1 MDGAV
6 SVSGMQ
12 IIDVDRFVADGF
24 VKLESVVPREVA
36 DEGRALL
43 WRRIGLSPDDPSGWR
58 EPVVWTADLTGEGP
72 FGSMVRSARLSG
84 ALDLLAGAGG
94 WVPRGA
100 IGNIPV
106 RFPRLPP
113 AGDCGWHIDAN
124 TALPDGAWGVSG
136 RPETMLVLLL
146 LSEVGADDAPTR
158 IRVGSQ
164 RDVAGVLPVGEVLD
178 PFVAGPLVDEASQ
191 GRPLAFATGVPG
203 DAYLVHPFTVH
214 AAQAHAGTRP
224 RFMAQFPVPLTAPLD
239 AGAGTPLARAVCG

>member
-1 MDGAV
+1 
-6 SVSGMQ
+6 MQ

-43 WRRIGLSPDDPSGWR
+43 WKRIGLSPDDPSGWR

-72 FGSMVRSARLSG
+72 FGLMVRSARLRG
-84 ALDLLAGAGG
+84 ALDLVAGVGG
-94 WVPRGA
+94 WLPRGA

-106 RFPRLPP
+106 RFPRVPP
-113 AGDCGWHIDAN
+113 ADDCGWHVDAN
-124 TALPDGAWGVSG
+124 TPLPGGAWGVSG

-146 LSEVGADDAPTR
+146 LSEVGVDDAPTR

-164 RDVAGVLPVGEVLD
+164 RDVAAALPAGQVLD
-178 PFVAGPLVDEASQ
+178 PFVAGPIVDEVSR
-191 GRPLAFATGVPG
+191 GRSLAYATGVPG

-214 AAQAHAGTRP
+214 AAQRHAGSRP
-224 RFMAQFPVPLTAPLD
+224 RFMAQFPVSLAAALDGGGQTA
-239 AGAGTPLARAVCG
+239 LARAVRG